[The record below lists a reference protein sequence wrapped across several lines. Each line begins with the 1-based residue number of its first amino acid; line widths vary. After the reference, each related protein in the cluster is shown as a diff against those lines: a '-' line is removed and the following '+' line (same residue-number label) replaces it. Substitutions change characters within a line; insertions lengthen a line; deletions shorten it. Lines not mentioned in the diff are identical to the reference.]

1 MPKERKPSVRQ
12 SGNPNPGFLLE
23 RRSRNSGGKT
33 SATPTKTKQGYKKG
47 EELLAESDI
56 RPLGVDAFIEVL
68 NRYCRR
74 FLRDGKN
81 FSLASLR
88 ILEYERVKS
97 TAGNELADQL
107 DRLGANIVCSA
118 LRGED
123 RICFVAPAQY
133 LVLMPG
139 TTYDDAH
146 GAMQRAAQTIGE
158 KSVRQKGHV
167 VRPSVTFM
175 VTSPLTAGGTSCDTD
190 TLVATEILLGE
201 VGFDLGTHNE
211 LIDRTLRDRTENG
224 GACKVFTGSYDAWF
238 ERYKRVG
245 EQLTDT
251 WSPGTQNIILRLW
264 EPSVDTDTGVNHE
277 TLLRRLRAL
286 QSIEHPAFNKV
297 TDFFITSDWKVTL
310 ISPKTEGVELKG
322 STDKK
327 AHKKLANS
335 LSDVTDSTI
344 LNWAIQICNALI
356 AAQAM
361 SPPLVL
367 SSFSKIKVTLSQ
379 KDRIVLSDF
388 ESEYLQTSV
397 DELAA
402 GDRKAPKKANG
413 FMNELAQFLL
423 ELVELKDESRAG
435 SSGKR
440 KQNTAK
446 GKSDEPLK
454 EFRDLLSTIAVH
466 QENGEKFSLYKLR
479 STLKS
484 IQDSS
489 A

>member
-1 MPKERKPSVRQ
+1 M
-12 SGNPNPGFLLE
+12 LE
-23 RRSRNSGGKT
+23 RRSRNTGEKT
-33 SATPTKTKQGYKKG
+33 GTASSKTKQGYKKG

-139 TTYDDAH
+139 TIYDDAYK
-146 GAMQRAAQTIGE
+146 AMERAAQTIGE

-167 VRPSVTFM
+167 VRPSASFM

-190 TLVATEILLGE
+190 TLVATEILLGD

-211 LIDRTLRDRTENG
+211 LIDRTLRDRTEAG

-251 WSPGTQNIILRLW
+251 WSPGVQNVVLSIW
-264 EPSVDTDTGVNHE
+264 EPAVDTESGINHE

-286 QSIEHPAFNKV
+286 QSNEHPSFNKI
-297 TDFFITSDWKVTL
+297 TDFFISADWKVTL
-310 ISPKTEGVELKG
+310 IRPRLEGVELKG
-322 STDKK
+322 GANDKR
-327 AHKKLANS
+327 ARKKLTDTLKGA
-335 LSDVTDSTI
+335 TDSTI
-344 LNWAIQICNALI
+344 LNWSIQICNALI
-356 AAQAM
+356 AAQSM
-361 SPPLVL
+361 SPPMVL
-367 SSFSKIKVTLSQ
+367 SSFSKIKVTLSP

-402 GDRKAPKKANG
+402 SDRKAAKKANG
-413 FMNELAQFLL
+413 FVNELAQFLL
-423 ELVELKDESRAG
+423 ELVELKDA
-435 SSGKR
+435 
-440 KQNTAK
+440 AK
-446 GKSDEPLK
+446 AKPDAPLK
-454 EFRDLLSTIAVH
+454 EFRDLLATLGAH